1 MSLRVIWQYMDRSVT
16 KKILASVHIIFFLVT
31 DRSIYCHI
39 TLSAMNYLLYSYTLH
54 QRLRSDWVI
63 FLCTIEYTDNNRVVY
78 LGIVIAFLFWCVISI
93 ENNWRYKL
101 MILYM
106 YAHHGP
112 FNDVIYYYYYNWIDM
127 KLKNK
132 IKKGYINWSRPKPGN
147 LNTWTT

>member
-1 MSLRVIWQYMDRSVT
+1 MAVYGPVRHQKNISFGPFNI
-16 KKILASVHIIFFLVT
+16 FLVT
-31 DRSIYCHI
+31 DRSIYCHM

-78 LGIVIAFLFWCVISI
+78 LGIVIAFLFWCVIAI
-93 ENNWRYKL
+93 ENNSRYKL
-101 MILYM
+101 IILYM

-112 FNDVIYYYYYNWIDM
+112 FNDVIYYYYYYWIDM

-132 IKKGYINWSRPKPGN
+132 IKKV
-147 LNTWTT
+147 T